1 MGAGV
6 IPFAVND
13 GVVYFLF
20 QKTFSGRKTGFL
32 IDFGGGVEP
41 GDDARET
48 AIKEFVEETE
58 TMYFS
63 DELDTAC
70 RSAARIDAQIPVVA
84 ELFERTL
91 GAHPDWWCPR
101 ASPNPL
107 KPKDWKSYF
116 IEFPYRDIEPLNR
129 QWQHD
134 DQDRF
139 KKRRQLHWVAAD
151 DLLAMYDHEPE
162 KLWKRVR
169 QLQDAPEKIRG
180 ICQSKQR

>member
-6 IPFAVND
+6 IPFSVSNGA
-13 GVVYFLF
+13 VYFLF

-41 GDDARET
+41 GDNNRQT

-63 DELDTAC
+63 DNLDQAC
-70 RSAARIDAQIPVVA
+70 RSAVSVDAQLPVVTA
-84 ELFERTL
+84 LFDSTL
-91 GAHPDWWCPR
+91 NAHPDWWCPR
-101 ASPNPL
+101 MSLNPR
-107 KPKDWKSYF
+107 KPKQWVSFF

-129 QWQHD
+129 QWQQ
-134 DQDRF
+134 DQQGRF

-151 DLLAMYDHEPE
+151 DLLAMYQQAPE

-169 QLQDAPEKIRG
+169 QLQHAPETIRD
-180 ICQSKQR
+180 ICQCKLG

>member
-6 IPFAVND
+6 IPFAVSE

-41 GDDARET
+41 GDDARDT

-84 ELFERTL
+84 ELFDRTL
-91 GAHPDWWCPR
+91 SAHPDWWCLR
-101 ASPNPL
+101 ASINPL
-107 KPKDWKSYF
+107 KPKQWKSYF
-116 IEFPYRDIEPLNR
+116 IEFPYRDIEPLNL
-129 QWQHD
+129 QWQYD
-134 DQDRF
+134 DQRRF
-139 KKRRQLHWVAAD
+139 KKRRQLHWVTAD
-151 DLLAMYDHEPE
+151 DLLAMYQHAPD

-169 QLQDAPEKIRG
+169 QLQDAPETIRA
-180 ICQSKQR
+180 ICHSKLG